1 MGEVIVGVALMLA
14 GVVLAV
20 TSLAV
25 SVVVVG
31 DALHDA
37 VADLTSRRRSSAN
50 QQDQQQNEV
59 HDRGH

>member
-25 SVVVVG
+25 SVVVV
-31 DALHDA
+31 DDVLHDA
-37 VADLTSRRRSSAN
+37 VDEIAKKRAGVAGSA
-50 QQDQQQNEV
+50 
-59 HDRGH
+59 RGVVGCEK